1 MLAAFIGK
9 LSEGSSYEEAMCYG
23 GAAGNAAASQL
34 EDITIDNIQEYL
46 SFMMIKKVA

>member
-9 LSEGSSYEEAMCYG
+9 LSETGDRELALRYG

-34 EDITIDNIQEYL
+34 EDITADTIEEFLPLMGIR
-46 SFMMIKKVA
+46 K